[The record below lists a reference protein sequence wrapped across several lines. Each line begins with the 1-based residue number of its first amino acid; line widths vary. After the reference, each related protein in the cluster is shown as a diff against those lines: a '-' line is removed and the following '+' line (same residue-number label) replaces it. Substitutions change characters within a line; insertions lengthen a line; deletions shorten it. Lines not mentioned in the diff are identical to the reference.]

1 MKLQQFTV
9 STHSAIAIR
18 NDFLHN
24 RIHEEF
30 ADFPLFQFSI
40 SKLFWLIFFFVLFLE
55 KQFVVE
61 EYYKWRK
68 QPERFISNWFR
79 DKSRHHFPYLWI
91 SRCGKFNNILLQHK
105 NLFSSSTQKFETLWK
120 IIQIFYFTRKRRTKN
135 SSWKTFFFVLNF
147 LTFIFRWVF
156 FVFPQRRKNSEEVDK
171 GIRKFPARSYHEN
184 SLSCYE
190 NPINQSDSVYIITLF
205 VSFFFFFHLTSF
217 LSPSLHS
224 LWFIA

>member
-24 RIHEEF
+24 RIHEDLQIF
-30 ADFPLFQFSI
+30 HSSNFQFQN
-40 SKLFWLIFFFVLFLE
+40 FFDWFFFVLFLE

-68 QPERFISNWFR
+68 QLERFISNWFR

-91 SRCGKFNNILLQHK
+91 NRCGKFNNILLQHK

-135 SSWKTFFFVLNF
+135 SSWKTFFFCFKLSDIH
-147 LTFIFRWVF
+147 L
-156 FVFPQRRKNSEEVDK
+156 
-171 GIRKFPARSYHEN
+171 
-184 SLSCYE
+184 SLS
-190 NPINQSDSVYIITLF
+190 LF
-205 VSFFFFFHLTSF
+205 CFPTATQKFRGGR
-217 LSPSLHS
+217 
-224 LWFIA
+224 